1 MIEVKRVEQKES
13 MSIEDAI
20 TQLKY
25 DKSMCLFDPLTGAEY
40 FLNDHNRR
48 SYKALEMAIKSLEA
62 WEKLRTEIMAIG
74 NWRNESEISD
84 NGVKDCLAIIDR
96 HIAEIRGD

>member
-1 MIEVKRVEQKES
+1 MTIEEASVIIGNIPINGDGCY
-13 MSIEDAI
+13 SI
-20 TQLKY
+20 
-25 DKSMCLFDPLTGAEY
+25 SEY
-40 FLNDHNRR
+40 QQA
-48 SYKALEMAIKSLEA
+48 KAMAIQSLEA

-96 HIAEIRGD
+96 HIAEIRGSE

>member
-1 MIEVKRVEQKES
+1 MTIPEAKENLIALACMCNSKGIYDDEFDKAVKV
-13 MSIEDAI
+13 
-20 TQLKY
+20 
-25 DKSMCLFDPLTGAEY
+25 
-40 FLNDHNRR
+40 
-48 SYKALEMAIKSLEA
+48 AIKSLEA